1 VQRRLHDANERSAK
15 GETENHRHDQSDRHF
30 HDRPPQVF
38 EMFEKGFGR
47 FAFRQ
52 LAKLE
57 DIAQRHFYRCGNWII
72 PFATK
77 RAHMLRVL
85 ASRMVSSAIMAVIC
99 PGENSRHSRIIS
111 ASW

>member
-1 VQRRLHDANERSAK
+1 MQRRLHDANEHSAK
-15 GETENHRHDQSDRHF
+15 GETDNHRHDQSDRHF
-30 HDRPPQVF
+30 HDRPAQVF
-38 EMFEKGFGR
+38 EMFEKGLGR

-57 DIAQRHFYRCGNWII
+57 DISQRHYRCGNWII

-99 PGENSRHSRIIS
+99 AGENSPRSRIIS
-111 ASW
+111 ASS